1 MNTDLITAAVLFGP
15 AALIGTPLLLAAHR
29 GTRHDKAVLA
39 MLAQE
44 RAKRAAVQVE
54 AEDNPPPDG
63 GQPDPVLA
71 DTSTGAGTD
80 DLAQITPFPARR
92 AA

>member
-15 AALIGTPLLLAAHR
+15 AVLIGTPLMLAVHR
-29 GTRHDKAVLA
+29 ATRHDKAVLA

-44 RAKRAAVQVE
+44 RAKRAAAPA
-54 AEDNPPPDG
+54 AEDAPPPDG
-63 GQPDPVLA
+63 GQPTPA
-71 DTSTGAGTD
+71 TTD
-80 DLAQITPFPARR
+80 APPARAEGLAQVIAFPVRR